1 LEEKI
6 PKCRENNSKNQ
17 KFLPGRRRALI
28 KHFKIPLLSPKFHW
42 WEFPQYDT
50 VRRYGSFPLLQHQHR
65 VSHYKPKRSL
75 SQSPV
80 TMARLSKFCCTC
92 GLRVLLVCFHKY
104 NLDNRNP
111 VMSAAALT
119 MPDDF
124 SQLGTAEFK
133 CGYQTHKW
141 NDSSLVDASTFQKRW
156 MSLFGVSPFVCAL
169 IWNMLAPTIN
179 TTFGH
184 CVHPRHLL
192 WALCFLKVYAT
203 EKPMRI
209 ICGGG
214 SKQDAPDE
222 KTYRK
227 WVWIFVYSMHD
238 LYDTLVS
245 ASLHCS
251 FVSLHSLI
259 SGALGRSVSWCF
271 AGYSKLCYC

>member
-1 LEEKI
+1 MDFDGLEDDEVLLDAVFFEEALFEEAIIGDDAYIEREIDMNAEIDRRWHERLLEEL
-6 PKCRENNSKNQ
+6 ELEQ
-17 KFLPGRRRALI
+17 DEDQLLPIVNMEELIRGDERRRRAWVVVMENNPRRAGNDAGPLMNDADQFI

-80 TMARLSKFCCTC
+80 RMARLSKFCCTC

-133 CGYQTHKW
+133 CGYQPHKW

-184 CVHPRHLL
+184 CVHP
-192 WALCFLKVYAT
+192 
-203 EKPMRI
+203 
-209 ICGGG
+209 
-214 SKQDAPDE
+214 
-222 KTYRK
+222 
-227 WVWIFVYSMHD
+227 
-238 LYDTLVS
+238 
-245 ASLHCS
+245 
-251 FVSLHSLI
+251 
-259 SGALGRSVSWCF
+259 
-271 AGYSKLCYC
+271 